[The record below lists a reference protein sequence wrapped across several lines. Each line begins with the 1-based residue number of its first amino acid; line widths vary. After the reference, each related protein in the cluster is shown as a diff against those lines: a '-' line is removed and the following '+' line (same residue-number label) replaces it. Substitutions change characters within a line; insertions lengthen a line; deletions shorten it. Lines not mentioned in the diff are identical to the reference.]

1 MKKTITTLSCLGLTS
16 VLLLGCG
23 DADDDAPLNGPVND
37 PAVVTPE
44 QRDPVG
50 TVTTP
55 PVEDETPGNTV
66 SDLIGGAQ
74 DKAADTREQ
83 METMGDEG
91 RQTLQD
97 AAKGLN
103 EGLPAAGENIDV
115 DSIDMSEG
123 ASLDESQ
130 ATAVFDKVRNL
141 ISTNS
146 LDTAEQ
152 WIAKLDNV
160 KLPAGYD
167 QYLVDAK
174 KLLASARKSVGS
186 VEGMLGK

>member
-1 MKKTITTLSCLGLTS
+1 MKKTITTLSCLGLSTM
-16 VLLLGCG
+16 LLLGCG
-23 DADDDAPLNGPVND
+23 EADDDAPLND
-37 PAVVTPE
+37 PAVVNPTP
-44 QRDPVG
+44 RDPVG

-55 PVEDETPGNTV
+55 EPTDDNTTGGSV

-74 DKAADTREQ
+74 DKAAETAGQ

-91 RQTLQD
+91 RQTLKE
-97 AAKGLN
+97 AAEGLK

-174 KLLASARKSVGS
+174 KLLASAKRGVGS